1 MYPKVLVISNN
12 ALNLE
17 NSNGRTLGLLL
28 SELPKDYLLQF
39 CLNEE
44 SISEELVIDSYCI
57 SDKMIIRGI
66 LRRNIQAHKLKV
78 YKSEKFENRSRSRS
92 INKTPFMCITREL
105 LWHYNIKKTD
115 FFSMAQE
122 FKPDI
127 VLLLL
132 GDAAFNVQLAYDI
145 SRKNKSKLVVFTTED
160 YYFKQW
166 NYLHYGKHNLFFNAF
181 MRHYRKTLD
190 EIFPKLDLCI
200 ANTPVLANK
209 YKTRFSV
216 KTQVLMAA
224 ASCFNLRE
232 NDEER
237 NTILYA
243 GNLSLNRYKSI
254 MEVAQ
259 LAKTID
265 PNLLIEIYGAP
276 TPYIEQELKKE
287 SNIRLKGFVPYA
299 ELLPEMQKVRLLI
312 HCESFDEFYQKD
324 LQSAFS
330 TKIADSLASGTPL
343 LLFAPAHFSE
353 TKYLVENQA
362 AFVCDNKE
370 QLTSRF
376 CEALQ
381 DNDKRSIIV
390 QNALK
395 IAHENHNEQKNRKR
409 MLQYLV
415 DLLLESK

>member
-12 ALNLE
+12 ALNLT

-28 SELPKDYLLQF
+28 TELPKDYLLQF

-44 SISEELVIDSYCI
+44 SISEELVTNAYCI
-57 SDKMIIRGI
+57 TDKMIIKGI
-66 LRRNIQAHKLKV
+66 TGCNIQAQKLRA
-78 YKSEKFENRSRSRS
+78 YKSENHLRSRSK
-92 INKTPFMCITREL
+92 IKTPLTCIIREL
-105 LWHYNIKKTD
+105 LWHCNIKKTD
-115 FFSMAQE
+115 FFNIAQE

-145 SRKNKSKLVVFTTED
+145 SLKNKSKLVVFTTED

-166 NYLHYGKHNLFFNAF
+166 NYLQYGKHNLFFNVF
-181 MRHYRKTLD
+181 MRHYRKVLD
-190 EIFPKLDLCI
+190 KVFTKLDLCI
-200 ANTPVLANK
+200 ANTPFLANK
-209 YKTRFSV
+209 YETRFSV
-216 KTQVLMAA
+216 NTHVLMAA
-224 ASCFNLRE
+224 ASCFSIRE
-232 NDEER
+232 NIAER

-254 MEVAQ
+254 MEVARQ
-259 LAKTID
+259 AKAID
-265 PNLLIEIYGAP
+265 PNIFIEIYGAP
-276 TPYIEQELKKE
+276 TPDIEQELKE
-287 SNIRLKGFVPYA
+287 VTNIRLKGFVPYA
-299 ELLPEMQKVRLLI
+299 ELLPEMQKVKLLI

-343 LLFAPAHFSE
+343 FLFAPAHFSE
-353 TKYLVENQA
+353 AKYLVENHA
-362 AFVCDNKE
+362 AFVCDNIE
-370 QLTSRF
+370 QLTSRL

-381 DNDKRSIIV
+381 DNYKRSIIV

-395 IAHENHNEQKNRKR
+395 IAHENHNEQKNRKI

-415 DLLLESK
+415 NLLLNSNNDD